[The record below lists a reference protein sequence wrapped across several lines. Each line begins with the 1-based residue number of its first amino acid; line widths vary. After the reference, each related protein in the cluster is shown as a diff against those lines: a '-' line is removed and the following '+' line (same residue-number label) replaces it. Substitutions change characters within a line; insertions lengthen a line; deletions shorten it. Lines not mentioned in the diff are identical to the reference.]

1 MCVVS
6 RLNAHAV
13 DTRIT
18 AKRERVSS
26 PVSGSMG
33 EVQMLNRIQTVMQ
46 AVACSIAL
54 LLSGNALA
62 QSPASSDSF
71 RGLPPAGAD
80 MTEVEKVMGPPR
92 QMIPP
97 VGEPPITRWVYD
109 DYTVYFEYDRMIH
122 AVSNTKR

>member
-1 MCVVS
+1 
-6 RLNAHAV
+6 
-13 DTRIT
+13 
-18 AKRERVSS
+18 
-26 PVSGSMG
+26 
-33 EVQMLNRIQTVMQ
+33 MLNRIQTVLQ
-46 AVACSIAL
+46 VVACSLAL

-62 QSPASSDSF
+62 QSPASSDSI

-80 MTEVEKVMGPPR
+80 MTEVENVMGAPR